1 LNKVGCKAIVM
12 SESYKNQNYIEM
24 LKSIC
29 PEIDSSQPGSLNSKR
44 VPNLKNAI
52 LIGKNKAK

>member
-1 LNKVGCKAIVM
+1 M